1 MFATTVARAD
11 DTADLVA
18 KGQELAKQGAWSQA
32 ITAFKQADA
41 QQPRAQNACFIG
53 LAYLRR
59 ELWGQAELHF
69 AICHA
74 RAKPDDPLPDWAT
87 EAEAQLAQKLADQNV
102 AAVTLEVTPAD
113 AKPEITAT
121 GFLPDEKLGRGT
133 IHLVPGHYS
142 FTFTTPGYPT
152 VTRELQITTRDPQV
166 VRVVLDAPVV
176 VPPPPPGNLRWYLIG
191 AGVVL
196 GAGGVIV
203 DVTKLQSERDQL
215 TKTSTTFDQHAGSFD
230 TWREVTVGM
239 WIGGAVLAGIG
250 TYLAVRAHSDVAV
263 TARVDRDG
271 GGVLVGWQR

>member
-11 DTADLVA
+11 DTTDLVA

-74 RAKPDDPLPDWAT
+74 RAKPGDPLPEWAAA
-87 EAEAQLAQKLADQNV
+87 AEAQLAQKLADQNV
-102 AAVTLEVTPAD
+102 AAITIEVTPAD
-113 AKPEITAT
+113 AKPEIVAT

-133 IHLVPGHYS
+133 IHLVPGHYI

-152 VTRELQITTRDPQV
+152 VTRELQITTKDPQV
-166 VRVVLDAPVV
+166 VRVALDAPVV
-176 VPPPPPGNLRWYLIG
+176 VPPPAPGNLRWYLIG

-196 GAGGVIV
+196 GGVGVIL
-203 DVTKLQSERDQL
+203 DVTKLQSERDEL
-215 TKTSTTFDQHAGSFD
+215 TKSAAIFDQQAGSFD
-230 TWREVTVGM
+230 TWRDVTVGL
-239 WIGGAVLAGIG
+239 WLGGAVLTGIG

-263 TARVDRDG
+263 TAKVDHESAA
-271 GGVLVGWQR
+271 LYVGWSR